1 MAERGLDALSLYK
14 ATPQA
19 RIQAEAAILVET
31 ARRTVVEPFR
41 TTGTLVD
48 LKV

>member
-1 MAERGLDALSLYK
+1 MAERGVDALSLYK

-31 ARRTVVEPFR
+31 AQRARPEPVR
-41 TTGTLVD
+41 TTGNLVD
-48 LKV
+48 IRI